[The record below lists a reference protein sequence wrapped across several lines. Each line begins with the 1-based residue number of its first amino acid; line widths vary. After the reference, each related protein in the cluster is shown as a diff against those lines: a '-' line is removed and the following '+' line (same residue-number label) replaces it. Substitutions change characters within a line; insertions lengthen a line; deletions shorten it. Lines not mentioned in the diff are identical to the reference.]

1 MVEVGSDHLQFTVGM
16 DAKLDGAVHNEVHGH
31 RMQALDR
38 ESKLVGDAVDDVAQK
53 MIAVDGFHMDGDR
66 VENVYLFL
74 ELHGYDAVSKLRCHS
89 NGIGAVTLMNT
100 DAAVC
105 LLESDNF
112 FARDRLAMFAA
123 VVGGN
128 SFLGQEGVDV
138 PLGLISDDMVWPV
151 LLGAYVLVGTYLYA
165 VTTAKD
171 GLDGAE
177 LAVDMGILGVHTHL
191 GMNLEGKIQ
200 GSGSLR

>member
-1 MVEVGSDHLQFTVGM
+1 MV
-16 DAKLDGAVHNEVHGH
+16 
-31 RMQALDR
+31 
-38 ESKLVGDAVDDVAQK
+38 
-53 MIAVDGFHMDGDR
+53 AVDGFHMDGDR

-100 DAAVC
+100 DAAVFF
-105 LLESDNF
+105 LESDNF
-112 FARDRLAMFAA
+112 LARDRLAMFAA

-177 LAVDMGILGVHTHL
+177 LAVDMGILGVHAHL
-191 GMNLEGKIQ
+191 GVNLEGKIQ